1 MKKVY
6 LFLFYFLQLTW
17 GIIQNIVGFLIYIAV
32 LTKYPN
38 RPRLR
43 YNGAFITIWDGYYS
57 ASIGMF
63 IFVGN
68 RVRLKSFSRVVSH
81 EYGHCIQSCILGP
94 FYFLVI
100 GLPSMIWA
108 RTPRFKRKRDSG
120 LYRYT
125 DFYCEKWANRLGKKF
140 TGLEPINH

>member
-1 MKKVY
+1 MKKIN

-17 GIIQNIVGFLIYIAV
+17 GIIQNIVGFLIYIA
-32 LTKYPN
+32 LMIKDPN

-43 YNGAFITIWDGYYS
+43 FNGAFVILWDSNYS

-63 IFVGN
+63 IFVG
-68 RVRLKSFSRVVSH
+68 RVEFNYFARVVSH

-100 GLPSMIWA
+100 GLPSYIWA
-108 RTPRFKRKRDSG
+108 HNKRFIRNRYKG
-120 LYRYT
+120 NYLYS
-125 DFYCEKWANRLGKKF
+125 DFYCEKWANRLGKKY